1 MSARD
6 VPMYQARQLTQG
18 GEEIGRSEDSAGGG
32 GLSNDPRVRVSTC
45 SARLCTTR
53 TNTVYSWAPGFE
65 IAFVPRG
72 TRTRG
77 SRAVTARACHSL
89 SRQSISFNS
98 AFRARSDR
106 SGGEN
111 RPGSRGTERTKERE
125 EEKKRI
131 EGRRVFFASL
141 EEKRS
146 HLTAGKEKKEK
157 KKRGDV
163 NISPARASHASS
175 SSSSPLDRNHS
186 GDPSCS
192 PPPSPYLLSHLTFT
206 IVFYPC
212 PYPHL
217 FLFLFLCLYLCLS
230 SLLPHFFSFLVRFP
244 IHASLIH
251 ILISS
256 TIVTR
261 SSKPVNF
268 VPKCETWKS
277 YFHIRNLI
285 FSRNMCII
293 KNKCQKN
300 RKTDKPRGRRTFVT
314 ESSFFP
320 DASSFFSPSIF
331 TRTIPDFR
339 CSREA

>member
-1 MSARD
+1 MSRDANYRQRKNEETTKSVKRRKGDLARFLKRCMRGKKRTMHVLKVNISIGIKKKRNEERRRGEEMSARD

-125 EEKKRI
+125 EEEKENRGKTRFF
-131 EGRRVFFASL
+131 RVS
-141 EEKRS
+141 
-146 HLTAGKEKKEK
+146 
-157 KKRGDV
+157 RG
-163 NISPARASHASS
+163 
-175 SSSSPLDRNHS
+175 
-186 GDPSCS
+186 
-192 PPPSPYLLSHLTFT
+192 
-206 IVFYPC
+206 
-212 PYPHL
+212 
-217 FLFLFLCLYLCLS
+217 
-230 SLLPHFFSFLVRFP
+230 
-244 IHASLIH
+244 
-251 ILISS
+251 
-256 TIVTR
+256 
-261 SSKPVNF
+261 
-268 VPKCETWKS
+268 ET
-277 YFHIRNLI
+277 
-285 FSRNMCII
+285 
-293 KNKCQKN
+293 
-300 RKTDKPRGRRTFVT
+300 
-314 ESSFFP
+314 
-320 DASSFFSPSIF
+320 
-331 TRTIPDFR
+331 
-339 CSREA
+339 